1 MKPAEIK
8 ALYAGSHPVT
18 LVMEEGWYKYRL
30 KTGNS
35 FREAQEV
42 RQACG
47 VSGAFITAYHNAV
60 KISLRQAIQGS
71 K

>member
-1 MKPAEIK
+1 
-8 ALYAGSHPVT
+8 
-18 LVMEEGWYKYRL
+18 MEEGWYKYRL